1 MLAWL
6 RASMGVD
13 QRRFRSLARSAGRT
27 RGTSG
32 ATDLEISGIAGI
44 STSRSGAATTVF
56 TFLCCETAANFSLF
70 HPTLLEGVHAGG
82 RRFVVK
88 KKKEKRERKKRKQNQ
103 RRKRK
108 KKHQERGN
116 ITEIKERIKI
126 IREKSVDSVVALFVH
141 FSV

>member
-1 MLAWL
+1 MRSIFVQARTVEWSRHSYRQAL
-6 RASMGVD
+6 RDVLP
-13 QRRFRSLARSAGRT
+13 R
-27 RGTSG
+27 
-32 ATDLEISGIAGI
+32 
-44 STSRSGAATTVF
+44 STS
-56 TFLCCETAANFSLF
+56 CEEWFSLL

-126 IREKSVDSVVALFVH
+126 IREK
-141 FSV
+141 